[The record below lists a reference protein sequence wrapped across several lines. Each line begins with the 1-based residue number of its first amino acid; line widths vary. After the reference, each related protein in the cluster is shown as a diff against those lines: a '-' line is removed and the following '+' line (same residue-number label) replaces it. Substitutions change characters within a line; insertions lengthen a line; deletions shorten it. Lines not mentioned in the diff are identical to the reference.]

1 MIKQVIDSP
10 SLVGTIQQIT
20 EKPTK
25 YGPSFYWEF
34 KNEKGEKYLGFTE
47 TSLKLGNRL
56 WTWLYCLGYE
66 VKTGENFDLDT
77 LQGTKCKIYLGGKSN
92 AVSAI
97 IRSDIP
103 ASRPQPSS
111 TQTVQKVAP
120 APVQDIPPV
129 VSTGDEIENLF
140 S

>member
-66 VKTGENFDLDT
+66 VKLGETFDLDS
-77 LQGTKCKIYLGGKSN
+77 LRGTNCKIYLGGKSN

-97 IRSDIP
+97 IRSDITG
-103 ASRPQPSS
+103 SRPQSVS
-111 TQTVQKVAP
+111 TSAVTKVTP
-120 APVQDIPPV
+120 TPVQDTPPV

>member
-34 KNEKGEKYLGFTE
+34 KNEKGERYLGFTE

-66 VKTGENFDLDT
+66 VKSGESFDTDK

-97 IRSDIP
+97 IRADIT
-103 ASRPQPSS
+103 S
-111 TQTVQKVAP
+111 TP
-120 APVQDIPPV
+120 APISNVTTTKKNPEPAPEPPPV
-129 VSTGDEIENLF
+129 VSTGDEISALF